1 MLIVAMAFRRGSIL
15 AALMAKLP
23 PPQEPVDAETAACAK
38 PPAAA
43 DADDPDPFTVHKR
56 VRAEEVR
63 GGAEGFGIQVR

>member
-1 MLIVAMAFRRGSIL
+1 MSYMLIVAMAFRRGSIL
-15 AALMAKLP
+15 AGA
-23 PPQEPVDAETAACAK
+23 DGETA
-38 PPAAA
+38 AAA